1 VIAKG
6 LAAVLG
12 AALLALSSGAQPQG
26 RSDPWEDE
34 HVDCATARNPKGCR
48 ERRAR
53 QEARQAEVRKACEP
67 KPEAERAACM
77 RTEWCRDNPDP
88 KRCDELQAKRAAV
101 REACESKPPEERK
114 ACYREAVTR

>member
-1 VIAKG
+1 MIAKG

-26 RSDPWEDE
+26 RSDPW
-34 HVDCATARNPKGCR
+34 
-48 ERRAR
+48 
-53 QEARQAEVRKACEP
+53 
-67 KPEAERAACM
+67 
-77 RTEWCRDNPDP
+77 DP